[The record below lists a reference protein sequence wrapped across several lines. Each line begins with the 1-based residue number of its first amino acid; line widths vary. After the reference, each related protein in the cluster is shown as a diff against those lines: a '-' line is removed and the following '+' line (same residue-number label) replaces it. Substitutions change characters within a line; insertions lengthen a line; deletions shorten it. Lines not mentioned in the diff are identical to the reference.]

1 MPPVS
6 GPGEFS
12 IVNAVSWRVDAGW
25 NPFQAV
31 VDAMFQYATVWQD
44 AYGYVVIT

>member
-1 MPPVS
+1 MDPVS

-12 IVNAVSWRVDAGW
+12 LVNAVSWRVDAGW

-31 VDAMFQYATVWQD
+31 VDGVFQYAIAFQQ
-44 AYGYVVIT
+44 AYGYVTIY